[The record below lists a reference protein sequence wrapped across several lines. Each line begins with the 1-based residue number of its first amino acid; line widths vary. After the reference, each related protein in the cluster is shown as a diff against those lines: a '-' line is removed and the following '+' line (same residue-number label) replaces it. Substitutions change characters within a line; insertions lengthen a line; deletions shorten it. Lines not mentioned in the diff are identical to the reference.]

1 MRTAINR
8 FGMESIM
15 KALRVFFIVLYTM
28 FLFAAG
34 MSFVAEYSCKKAV
47 TDIVVYQSEDRIT
60 DAVFEVYP
68 DMDYDKI
75 MSVYEFIE
83 NNSDLRRIAELYV
96 DAALKEAASSE
107 TNSDTLEGMLNSV
120 HSEEMQSLVSN
131 FTVDM
136 VEYITGKSESDRS
149 ELENRLYSVLK
160 TALSENV
167 TNSVSVYTADIVND
181 MSSQQRMLVKLY
193 SIFTSTAAQVIFI
206 VLTVFNALMVFASG
220 IKRPG
225 NISGGICALGIGT
238 AVGGAVMLLVSR
250 AAVSA
255 ALRLTNR
262 ILGRSIT
269 LDVQSWY
276 TFGGV
281 CIAAGILAIIL
292 AFIFRR
298 KR

>member
-1 MRTAINR
+1 
-8 FGMESIM
+8 M
-15 KALRVFFIVLYTM
+15 KALRVFFTVLYTV

-47 TDIVVYQSEDRIT
+47 TDIVVYQSKDRIT

-96 DAALKEAASSE
+96 DTALKEAA
-107 TNSDTLEGMLNSV
+107 SDTLEGMLNSV

-131 FTVDM
+131 FTDDM

-262 ILGRSIT
+262 SLYSGRDIS
-269 LDVQSWY
+269 DNS
-276 TFGGV
+276 
-281 CIAAGILAIIL
+281 GIY
-292 AFIFRR
+292 F
-298 KR
+298 